1 MNILLVHGWSY
12 DRHLWDGVTAR
23 LSGHRLFRVDFG
35 YTGCADFPAV
45 PQGEPLLAVGHS
57 LGVVWLLTQDRYTWT
72 RLLSI
77 NGFPRFTEADDYA
90 PAIAPRALARMQT
103 QLAKD
108 PLRVLA
114 DFHARCGGLGPA
126 GAINPSRLTEGLQA
140 LADLDGRA
148 ALAARSNDIWALAG
162 ADDAIVPRAMSA
174 AAFAGL
180 PPGHL
185 EIVDTPGHLLPLTNP
200 AHCAAWIARLATIES
215 S

>member
-12 DRHLWDGVTAR
+12 DRHLWDGVAVR
-23 LSGHRLFRVDFG
+23 LDGHRLFHVDFG
-35 YTGCADFPAV
+35 YTGEPKFPDIPAD
-45 PQGEPLLAVGHS
+45 EPLLAVGHS
-57 LGVVWLLTQDRYTWT
+57 LGVVWLLTQERYTWT

-126 GAINPSRLTEGLQA
+126 GAINPSRLAEGLQA

-162 ADDAIVPRAMSA
+162 ASDAIVPQAMSA
-174 AAFAGL
+174 AAFAPL
-180 PPGHL
+180 PPGRL
-185 EIVDTPGHLLPLTNP
+185 EIANAPGHLLPLTDP
-200 AHCAAWIARLATIES
+200 QRCAALMARLATIES

>member
-12 DRHLWDGVTAR
+12 DRHLWDNVVAR
-23 LSGHRLFRVDFG
+23 LDDHRLFRVDFG
-35 YTGCADFPAV
+35 YTGEPEFPDV
-45 PQGEPLLAVGHS
+45 PANEPLLAVGHS
-57 LGVVWLLTQDRYTWT
+57 LGALWLLTQQHYAWA
-72 RLLSI
+72 RLLAI
-77 NGFPRFTEADDYA
+77 NGFPRFTETDNYA
-90 PAIAPRALARMQT
+90 PAVGPRALARMQT

-114 DFHARCGGLGPA
+114 DFHARCGGSAPEGEPQLE
-126 GAINPSRLTEGLQA
+126 RLAEGLHW

-162 ADDAIVPRAMSA
+162 ADDAIVPRAMSE

-185 EIVDTPGHLLPLTNP
+185 EIVDTPGHLLPLTDP
-200 AHCAAWIARLATIES
+200 AHCAAWIARLATI
-215 S
+215 